1 MITVPN
7 FKILTSLPTTPNEGD
22 YAVCED
28 TQKVYVFAHGEWE
41 EFNGK
46 GTLDLKLYDLN
57 KTVMA
62 QLPAHN
68 FKQRLADTK
77 LIKEFIE
84 NHDYKTQYYMLLGRD
99 LNYYT
104 VFSLQHFDYVGPSL
118 SKELMACLDSIG
130 EILDFNLTQNKDA
143 IEIWVRNKQDK
154 QAYCLMFFDYTN
166 GVIEVSK

>member
-1 MITVPN
+1 
-7 FKILTSLPTTPNEGD
+7 
-22 YAVCED
+22 
-28 TQKVYVFAHGEWE
+28 
-41 EFNGK
+41 
-46 GTLDLKLYDLN
+46 
-57 KTVMA
+57 
-62 QLPAHN
+62 
-68 FKQRLADTK
+68 
-77 LIKEFIE
+77 
-84 NHDYKTQYYMLLGRD
+84 MLLGRD